1 MASIQDERGFNQGF
15 ELVESTRVRMRRRTD
30 KILSCT
36 RRSADEDILEI
47 GCGTG
52 EVAFWMAGDTPAR
65 VLATDLSPK
74 FITAAQQQYKRPNLE
89 YAVLDF
95 NRQADFNGRLFDYIV
110 GNGILH
116 HLYNH
121 LDEALLQIKRLLKP
135 GGKLIFWEPNLYNP
149 YIWLI
154 FSFAPLRKKAH
165 LEPDEMAFSSLFIQK
180 KLQAAGYQD
189 IQVEFRDFLLPGI
202 PESLIKPSIVIGDV
216 AEKIPLVRC
225 MSQSLFITAVSAA
238 PTPQHV

>member
-15 ELVESTRVRMRRRTD
+15 ELVESTRVRLRRRTD

-36 RRSADEDILEI
+36 ERLPDRDILEI

-52 EVAFWMAGDTPAR
+52 EAAFWMAADTPAR

-74 FITAAQQQYKRPNLE
+74 FIAFAQQQFQRPNLQ

-95 NRQADFNGRLFDYIV
+95 NRQADFNGRSFDYIV

-116 HLYNH
+116 HLYFH
-121 LDEALLQIKRLLKP
+121 LGDALMQMRRLLKP
-135 GGKLIFWEPNLYNP
+135 GGKLIFWEPNIYNP

-154 FSFAPLRKKAH
+154 FSFPFFREKAH
-165 LEPDEMAFSSLFIQK
+165 LEPDEMAFSKDWITD
-180 KLQAAGYQD
+180 KLCQAGYAD
-189 IQVEFRDFLLPGI
+189 VQVEFRDFLLPGI
-202 PESLIKPSIVIGDV
+202 PDSFIKPSVAMGDV
-216 AEKIPLVRC
+216 IERIPVLRC
-225 MSQSLFITAVSAA
+225 LSQSLFITAVSAESI
-238 PTPQHV
+238 PGHV